1 MASIS
6 PGYNVPRAVVED
18 YIKRVFQQHGHDPNI
33 ASRVF
38 RSEGAPNWH
47 SQVRVGDGKEQSFGP
62 FQLYTGGG
70 EGNRFQQKTGLD
82 PRDPNPW
89 PQQVE
94 YVAQRVKETGWK
106 PWNGAKASGIGPWDG
121 VNTGQ
126 QTAPPQIPGSAPV
139 LPSEGFTP
147 GPTNAPVPMPGS
159 PAATPPPAM
168 PSQPRPPGLMDGM
181 SQLAQLF
188 GGQQQQ
194 AAAAPPMPQQ
204 QGHGINP
211 IAIQAIAQM
220 MKNPSYGKGA
230 LAHRFY
236 SRGQA

>member
-1 MASIS
+1 LMPDTAKELGVNPHDIPQNIDGGLRYLKAQTDKFGVPMGLAAYNAG
-6 PGYNVPRAVVED
+6 PG
-18 YIKRVFQQHGHDPNI
+18 RV
-33 ASRVF
+33 
-38 RSEGAPNWH
+38 
-47 SQVRVGDGKEQSFGP
+47 
-62 FQLYTGGG
+62 
-70 EGNRFQQKTGLD
+70 QKHL
-82 PRDPNPW
+82 
-89 PQQVE
+89 
-94 YVAQRVKETGWK
+94 ETGS
-106 PWNGAKASGIGPWDG
+106 PLPSETQNYIPAVLANAKAMGPSTPLSAQAG
-121 VNTGQ
+121 
-126 QTAPPQIPGSAPV
+126 PPQIPGSAPV